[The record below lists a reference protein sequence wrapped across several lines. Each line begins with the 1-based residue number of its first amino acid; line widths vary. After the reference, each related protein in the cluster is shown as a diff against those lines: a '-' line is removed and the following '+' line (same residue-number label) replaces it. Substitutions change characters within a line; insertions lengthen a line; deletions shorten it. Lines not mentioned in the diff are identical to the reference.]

1 MRVVAR
7 RALTVFNLSA
17 VPIFSLYY
25 YEIETSEFNISGV
38 WVRVNYP
45 KPYLV
50 ILLSIMGRS
59 FIPPGTPEGGLGG
72 GGARSYIL
80 KLTIGTNEVTI
91 GAFNWLYSVI
101 RSAKSNSRNRNR
113 QTETLHICRP

>member
-17 VPIFSLYY
+17 VPIFFLYY

-50 ILLSIMGRS
+50 ILLSITGRS

-72 GGARSYIL
+72 GGGKVLYI
-80 KLTIGTNEVTI
+80 KTD
-91 GAFNWLYSVI
+91 Y
-101 RSAKSNSRNRNR
+101 R
-113 QTETLHICRP
+113 H

>member
-17 VPIFSLYY
+17 VPIS
-25 YEIETSEFNISGV
+25 SEFNTSGV
-38 WVRVNYP
+38 WVQVNYP

-72 GGARSYIL
+72 GG
-80 KLTIGTNEVTI
+80 
-91 GAFNWLYSVI
+91 
-101 RSAKSNSRNRNR
+101 
-113 QTETLHICRP
+113 

>member
-7 RALTVFNLSA
+7 RAFTVFNLSA
-17 VPIFSLYY
+17 VPIFFLYY

-38 WVRVNYP
+38 WLRVNYP

-59 FIPPGTPEGGLGG
+59 FIPPGTPEGGWVG

>member
-17 VPIFSLYY
+17 VPIS
-25 YEIETSEFNISGV
+25 SEFNISGV
-38 WVRVNYP
+38 WVQVNYP

-59 FIPPGTPEGGLGG
+59 FIPPGTPESGLWGG
-72 GGARSYIL
+72 GGKVFYI
-80 KLTIGTNEVTI
+80 KTD
-91 GAFNWLYSVI
+91 Y
-101 RSAKSNSRNRNR
+101 R
-113 QTETLHICRP
+113 H

>member
-17 VPIFSLYY
+17 VPIS
-25 YEIETSEFNISGV
+25 SEFNISGV
-38 WVRVNYP
+38 WVQVNYP

-72 GGARSYIL
+72 GVRSYIL

>member
-17 VPIFSLYY
+17 VPISFLYY

-72 GGARSYIL
+72 GARSYIL

-101 RSAKSNSRNRNR
+101 RSAKSNSINRNR

>member
-17 VPIFSLYY
+17 VPIFFLYY

-38 WVRVNYP
+38 WVRVNLYP

-50 ILLSIMGRS
+50 ILLSILGRS

-72 GGARSYIL
+72 GGQGLIY
-80 KLTIGTNEVTI
+80 
-91 GAFNWLYSVI
+91 
-101 RSAKSNSRNRNR
+101 
-113 QTETLHICRP
+113 